1 MKTLRAEVDSIF
13 IFVSIFSI
21 VAAVFIGDIIWTQ
34 LSGSQAWQTYFGSN
48 IANSQ
53 EANVVT
59 NTTGAINI
67 LNNAIVIIFI
77 MMALVS
83 VIAAAFTESSPLFAL
98 LGVIVLP
105 LEIIFAFIFHDLY
118 FEIIQNSYF
127 APIAATYPII
137 TTMFQYFPV
146 AAFFLWFLLNL
157 VIFLK

>member
-1 MKTLRAEVDSIF
+1 MRTFKGEVDNIF
-13 IFVSIFSI
+13 ILVSIFSI
-21 VAAVFIGDIIWTQ
+21 VAAVFVGDIIWTQ
-34 LSGSQAWQTYFGSN
+34 LSGSAAWQTYFGSN
-48 IANSQ
+48 VQGSQ

-59 NTTGAINI
+59 NTTAAIGI
-67 LNNAIVIIFI
+67 LNNAIVVIFI

-83 VIAAAFTESSPLFAL
+83 IIAAAFTESSPLFAL

-127 APIAATYPII
+127 AVPAATYPIV

-146 AAFFLWFLLNL
+146 FAFIFWFLLNV